1 MLSELTQAWRA
12 LDKDKLQQP
21 GVEFGMEWRFGPAG
35 SPWYQGAVESLV
47 KSAKKAI
54 DHSIKGS
61 RLSVPELLTAFT
73 QIVDLLKD
81 RPLGAKPGPDSPLNI
96 LTLNSLLLG
105 RSSSRNLG
113 VYEGTPS
120 NRSRLILIQ
129 CIIDK
134 FSIIWTNLY
143 APTLVHQSKWLNDQ
157 RDLQVGYVVIVAD
170 NSRKREENRLARV
183 SKVLPRAN
191 GKSGRPRL
199 CIRGTKSVKSCASMV
214 VELIL
219 R

>member
-1 MLSELTQAWRA
+1 
-12 LDKDKLQQP
+12 
-21 GVEFGMEWRFGPAG
+21 MEWRFGPAG

-73 QIVDLLKD
+73 QIADLFKD
-81 RPLGAKPGPDSPLNI
+81 RPLGAKPGPDPPLNI
-96 LTLNSLLLG
+96 LTLSSLLLG

-157 RDLQVGYVVIVAD
+157 RDLQVEEVVIVAD
-170 NSRKREENRLARV
+170 NGRKRGENRLARV
-183 SKVLPRAN
+183 SKVLPRAD
-191 GKSGRPRL
+191 GKIRKAKVVYKRYKVGEKLREYGGGTDTEIERSVQRL
-199 CIRGTKSVKSCASMV
+199 ALLVPEEDET
-214 VELIL
+214 
-219 R
+219 